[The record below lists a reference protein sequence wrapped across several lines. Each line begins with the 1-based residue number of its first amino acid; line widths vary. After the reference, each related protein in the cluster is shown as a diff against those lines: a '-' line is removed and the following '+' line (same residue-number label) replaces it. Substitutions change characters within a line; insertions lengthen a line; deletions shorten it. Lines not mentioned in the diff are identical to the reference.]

1 MNKEEALDLIQETLE
16 VEQELNEES
25 SLEKIDEYDSLGIL
39 NLVVMYENIGV
50 PVHVNDIVNSKTI
63 LDLVE
68 LALKK

>member
-16 VEQELNEES
+16 VEQELNEEA